1 MLLFAPRELKQL
13 INNNNIII
21 KKLNLLEMG
30 NEAATHKT
38 GARKM

>member
-1 MLLFAPRELKQL
+1 MLLFAPRDLKQL
-13 INNNNIII
+13 INNNIII